1 MAGRSRP
8 LDCLLVAGRT
18 PRRRPRRRTDGMAVY
33 LPEESDATSSESEES
48 EEDPV
53 EEYFTPQPGENG
65 ISPRWPARLR
75 ALLCGSL
82 EGGDPASS
90 TGLLAG
96 VAPMLLHKTQSP
108 HPERPARVVAI
119 YHELFEQELVSR
131 ARLVPARLASMED
144 LALVHDRKLVRR
156 ATATYDTDED
166 ATAALGIERCVR
178 ACVRACVR
186 RCGRRAGLI
195 LCVHRACS
203 LARLPF
209 GSDTYFR
216 AKHSGYAARLSAG
229 SVVELTL
236 TSTPNPNRNPN
247 PSPNPKAKPKPSP
260 NPSPSPSAS
269 PSPNPSA
276 NPKQVVELAT
286 RVAQGEL
293 RNAFAVTRPPGH
305 HCEQRQSVLV
315 RVRVRVRVTNPNRAT
330 TASSG
335 SRCCR
340 SCAN

>member
-1 MAGRSRP
+1 
-8 LDCLLVAGRT
+8 
-18 PRRRPRRRTDGMAVY
+18 MAVY
-33 LPEESDATSSESEES
+33 LPDESDATSSESEES

-166 ATAALGIERCVR
+166 ATAALGIERCVG
-178 ACVRACVR
+178 ACVRACVGG
-186 RCGRRAGLI
+186 CGPVSSYAYT
-195 LCVHRACS
+195 AP
-203 LARLPF
+203 A
-209 GSDTYFR
+209 
-216 AKHSGYAARLSAG
+216 HSRG
-229 SVVELTL
+229 
-236 TSTPNPNRNPN
+236 
-247 PSPNPKAKPKPSP
+247 
-260 NPSPSPSAS
+260 SPSAAIPTS
-269 PSPNPSA
+269 GPSTPDTPRASRPARSSSSA
-276 NPKQVVELAT
+276 
-286 RVAQGEL
+286 
-293 RNAFAVTRPPGH
+293 
-305 HCEQRQSVLV
+305 
-315 RVRVRVRVTNPNRAT
+315 
-330 TASSG
+330 
-335 SRCCR
+335 
-340 SCAN
+340 

>member
-1 MAGRSRP
+1 
-8 LDCLLVAGRT
+8 
-18 PRRRPRRRTDGMAVY
+18 MAVY

-166 ATAALGIERCVR
+166 ATAALGIERCVG
-178 ACVRACVR
+178 ACVGACVR

-229 SVVELTL
+229 SVVELSL
-236 TSTPNPNRNPN
+236 TSTPTPTPILTL
-247 PSPNPKAKPKPSP
+247 P
-260 NPSPSPSAS
+260 
-269 PSPNPSA
+269 
-276 NPKQVVELAT
+276 
-286 RVAQGEL
+286 
-293 RNAFAVTRPPGH
+293 
-305 HCEQRQSVLV
+305 
-315 RVRVRVRVTNPNRAT
+315 
-330 TASSG
+330 
-335 SRCCR
+335 
-340 SCAN
+340 

>member
-1 MAGRSRP
+1 
-8 LDCLLVAGRT
+8 
-18 PRRRPRRRTDGMAVY
+18 MAVY

-166 ATAALGIERCVR
+166 ATAALGIERCVGGCMR
-178 ACVRACVR
+178 ACVRAY
-186 RCGRRAGLI
+186 GRAGLI

-229 SVVELTL
+229 SVVELIQTQPQPL
-236 TSTPNPNRNPN
+236 PLP
-247 PSPNPKAKPKPSP
+247 
-260 NPSPSPSAS
+260 
-269 PSPNPSA
+269 
-276 NPKQVVELAT
+276 
-286 RVAQGEL
+286 
-293 RNAFAVTRPPGH
+293 
-305 HCEQRQSVLV
+305 
-315 RVRVRVRVTNPNRAT
+315 
-330 TASSG
+330 
-335 SRCCR
+335 
-340 SCAN
+340 

>member
-1 MAGRSRP
+1 
-8 LDCLLVAGRT
+8 
-18 PRRRPRRRTDGMAVY
+18 MAVY
-33 LPEESDATSSESEES
+33 LPDESDATSSESEES

-166 ATAALGIERCVR
+166 ATAALGIERCVGAWVR
-178 ACVRACVR
+178 VCVRACV
-186 RCGRRAGLI
+186 GAGGP
-195 LCVHRACS
+195 VSSYAYT
-203 LARLPF
+203 AP
-209 GSDTYFR
+209 
-216 AKHSGYAARLSAG
+216 AHSRG
-229 SVVELTL
+229 
-236 TSTPNPNRNPN
+236 
-247 PSPNPKAKPKPSP
+247 
-260 NPSPSPSAS
+260 SPSAAIPTS
-269 PSPNPSA
+269 GPSTPDTPRDSRPARSSSSA
-276 NPKQVVELAT
+276 
-286 RVAQGEL
+286 
-293 RNAFAVTRPPGH
+293 
-305 HCEQRQSVLV
+305 
-315 RVRVRVRVTNPNRAT
+315 
-330 TASSG
+330 
-335 SRCCR
+335 
-340 SCAN
+340 

>member
-1 MAGRSRP
+1 
-8 LDCLLVAGRT
+8 
-18 PRRRPRRRTDGMAVY
+18 MAVY
-33 LPEESDATSSESEES
+33 LPDESDATSSESEES

-65 ISPRWPARLR
+65 ISPRWPAHLR

-166 ATAALGIERCVR
+166 ATAALGIERCVGGCMH
-178 ACVRACVR
+178 ACVRAGV
-186 RCGRRAGLI
+186 GPVSSYAYT
-195 LCVHRACS
+195 AP
-203 LARLPF
+203 A
-209 GSDTYFR
+209 
-216 AKHSGYAARLSAG
+216 HSRG
-229 SVVELTL
+229 
-236 TSTPNPNRNPN
+236 
-247 PSPNPKAKPKPSP
+247 
-260 NPSPSPSAS
+260 SPSAAIPTSGPSTPDTPRASRPARSSSS
-269 PSPNPSA
+269 P
-276 NPKQVVELAT
+276 
-286 RVAQGEL
+286 
-293 RNAFAVTRPPGH
+293 
-305 HCEQRQSVLV
+305 
-315 RVRVRVRVTNPNRAT
+315 
-330 TASSG
+330 
-335 SRCCR
+335 
-340 SCAN
+340 